1 MELLGYLNYETPVT
15 YDENYFINSTD
26 IYFSYDEDKSL
37 LNTSNGGDGS
47 RIHITLKEKTTSRY
61 IFSITIIE
69 TVNYYQ
75 NVAFGNVEIYYNQDG
90 IEKILVNGIEDG
102 YLEDK
107 YDDCFDISPE
117 SYLHILYN
125 RQN

>member
-37 LNTSNGGDGS
+37 LNISNGGDGS
-47 RIHITLKEKTTSRY
+47 RIHIQLKEKTTSRY

-69 TVNYYQ
+69 TANYYQ
-75 NVAFGNVEIYYNQDG
+75 NVASGNVEIYYNQDG
-90 IEKILVNGIEDG
+90 IEKILVNGVEGG

-107 YDDCFDISPE
+107 YQDCFNISPDR
-117 SYLHILYN
+117 YLHILYN